1 MHAEHELNC
10 STAAMRHMASAMAD
24 VYVSLSGA
32 ITALYG
38 PRHGGANEA
47 VFRML
52 EEIGTVENVANYV
65 QLIKRKERCLN
76 GFGHRSYT
84 NNDPRA
90 AIVKQLAQEIFDIT
104 GKDEL
109 INVAEELERVVMTD
123 DFFISRKL
131 YPNVD
136 FYSGMIFRSIGYPTE
151 FFTVLYA
158 LPKMTGWMAHWNE
171 FIEDPENRIVR
182 PRQIYLGERS
192 RNYVA
197 VTDRLPEELA

>member
-1 MHAEHELNC
+1 
-10 STAAMRHMASAMAD
+10 
-24 VYVSLSGA
+24 
-32 ITALYG
+32 
-38 PRHGGANEA
+38 
-47 VFRML
+47 
-52 EEIGTVENVANYV
+52 
-65 QLIKRKERCLN
+65 
-76 GFGHRSYT
+76 
-84 NNDPRA
+84 
-90 AIVKQLAQEIFDIT
+90 
-104 GKDEL
+104 
-109 INVAEELERVVMTD
+109 MTD

-136 FYSGMIFRSIGYPTE
+136 FYSGMIFRSLGYPTE